1 MNARQEAARNLC
13 HAQLAPLSV
22 PLSVSVRPSVCV
34 SVYLE
39 GWSHGSLLCELLGVQ
54 RLSKRWCLIGVGGYY
69 GSSVGNGVR
78 CSSSVSKGWIQVLPC
93 KHIGVAAG

>member
-1 MNARQEAARNLC
+1 MLGSRLC
-13 HAQLAPLSV
+13 LFLSV
-22 PLSVSVRPSVCV
+22 GLSV

-54 RLSKRWCLIGVGGYY
+54 RLSKRWRLIGVGGYY

-93 KHIGVAAG
+93 KHIGVAAS